1 MNLRKVVALSLIL
14 ILTVVFGYFTFAG
27 AAWGIYEIKPMS
39 QQISKS
45 LDLGGGIAITYKAK
59 DATDP
64 ELNKNMDAVYSI
76 MRKRLDMQ
84 GYDDAAIVRG
94 EGGEIIVHL
103 PISMDN
109 EKVST
114 LVNYLGSPSKLE
126 FKDPDGNVIFSSA
139 DMIKVGVQ
147 SNANATTTTATA
159 QGQKPGYVV
168 TFLLNATATKAFG
181 DLTTSLSGS
190 GKKMAVTMDGNT
202 ISTPQISTP
211 ITTGSAIIPT
221 GSLPHETAMMLAQQL
236 RGGAHPITL
245 TTTGAKTLSASLGD
259 NAATQVGIA
268 ILAGMLLLFAFWI
281 VYYRVS
287 GFVGVLS
294 MSIYGLLMLF
304 TLALFKDVRLSLSS
318 LAGLLLAAAL
328 TADWHIVLFE
338 QMRKEIQSGKSLR
351 FALKSCFKQV
361 CSSAWRPGT
370 LILVVTFVLLCVT
383 QGAVKAFSLYL
394 FIGSL
399 LGLLVSTFLAYGLMN
414 LVLGFQF
421 QNKELFLPLRSR
433 RGGETA

>member
-1 MNLRKVVALSLIL
+1 MNVRKVVALSLIL

-39 QQISKS
+39 LQISKS

-64 ELNKNMDAVYSI
+64 ELSKNMDAVYSI

-94 EGGEIIVHL
+94 EGGEIIVNL
-103 PISMDN
+103 PIGMDN

-126 FKDPDGNVIFSSA
+126 FKDPDGNVVFSSA
-139 DMIKVGVQ
+139 DMVSLKVQ
-147 SNANATTTTATA
+147 PDTNTSTTTT
-159 QGQKPGYVV
+159 QNKIPGYLVS
-168 TFLLNATATKAFG
+168 FQLNAAATKAFG
-181 DLTTSLSGS
+181 ELTTSLSES
-190 GKKMAVTMDGNT
+190 GKKMTVTMDGNT
-202 ISTPQISTP
+202 ISTPLISAP
-211 ITTGSAIIPT
+211 ITTGAAIVPT
-221 GSLPHETAMMLAQQL
+221 GSLPHDTAMMFSQQL
-236 RGGAHPITL
+236 RGGAYPIMLSTS
-245 TTTGAKTLSASLGD
+245 GAKELGANLGD
-259 NAATQVGIA
+259 NAATQIGIA
-268 ILAGMLLLFAFWI
+268 VLAGLLLLFAFWI

-318 LAGLLLAAAL
+318 LAGLLLAAGL

-361 CSSAWRPGT
+361 ASSAWLPGT